1 MTKKEIIDIIEKR
14 EFEYYGLRALT
25 AENVEQLKR
34 GEDLANSVDY
44 CDDYST
50 FEDCPELNGVSTIG
64 IDYFGDLDESF
75 DRAVKLVHNYVN
87 NGIVLVGGDNIDS
100 YCVDEGELV
109 ISSPTI
115 LGYLEG

>member
-1 MTKKEIIDIIEKR
+1 MTKNELKAIIEKR
-14 EFEYYGLRALT
+14 ECEFYGLRALT
-25 AENVEQLKR
+25 EENVEQLKR

-75 DRAVKLVHNYVN
+75 DRAVELVHNYVN
-87 NGIVLVGGDNIDS
+87 NGIVLIGGDSIDNYS
-100 YCVDEGELV
+100 VDEGELV
-109 ISSPTI
+109 ISFPKI

>member
-1 MTKKEIIDIIEKR
+1 MTKNELKAIIEKR

-25 AENVEQLKR
+25 TENVEQLKR

-50 FEDCPELNGVSTIG
+50 YEDCPELNGVSTIG

-75 DRAVKLVHNYVN
+75 DRAVKLVHNYAN
-87 NGIVLVGGDNIDS
+87 NRIVLIGGDNIDNYS
-100 YCVDEGELV
+100 VDEGELV
-109 ISSPTI
+109 ISFPVI